1 MMPRK
6 TFFSTFLS
14 YHYFTSLH
22 FCRENQNHVFKDK
35 SSHFEFLA
43 WKLDENSLIQ
53 LWARKFIF
61 FFYFFNFVFSRF
73 HFILFFILFSFNM
86 IFFVIFSFEYSRQ
99 KFLKN
104 FFFSLSIF
112 SYLCENWWFP
122 PLHAFF
128 PKSNIQRPSRI
139 PAYKITYFL
148 RCYICIVS
156 DILRTSRPIC
166 QLQSWID
173 YGCKWWSVIIIR
185 SEDKNNT
192 INPEIIFSSHL
203 NCLIFFW

>member
-53 LWARKFIF
+53 LLARKFNFLNFLIF
-61 FFYFFNFVFSRF
+61 FFPDS
-73 HFILFFILFSFNM
+73 ILSYFSFCFLS
-86 IFFVIFSFEYSRQ
+86 IWFFSW
-99 KFLKN
+99 FLVLNIRAKN
-104 FFFSLSIF
+104 FWRTFFSLSIF

-173 YGCKWWSVIIIR
+173 YGCKWWSVIIRR
-185 SEDKNNT
+185 SEDKNN
-192 INPEIIFSSHL
+192 
-203 NCLIFFW
+203 FWLGKDNRVVIS

>member
-1 MMPRK
+1 MKIGWEFSNSTFGAKIQLFFLFFQFFFPDSILSYFSFCFLSIW
-6 TFFSTFLS
+6 FFSWFLV
-14 YHYFTSLH
+14 LNI
-22 FCRENQNHVFKDK
+22 R
-35 SSHFEFLA
+35 A
-43 WKLDENSLIQ
+43 
-53 LWARKFIF
+53 
-61 FFYFFNFVFSRF
+61 
-73 HFILFFILFSFNM
+73 
-86 IFFVIFSFEYSRQ
+86 
-99 KFLKN
+99 KN
-104 FFFSLSIF
+104 FWRTFFSLSIF

-203 NCLIFFW
+203 NCLIFFFLINDVIIWRKISSLRSLIYLVPRVVFFSSIR

>member
-53 LWARKFIF
+53 LLARKFNF
-61 FFYFFNFVFSRF
+61 FFIFSIFFSRF

-86 IFFVIFSFEYSRQ
+86 IFFSWFLVLNIPAKIFWRT
-99 KFLKN
+99 
-104 FFFSLSIF
+104 FFSLSIF

-185 SEDKNNT
+185 SEDKNN
-192 INPEIIFSSHL
+192 
-203 NCLIFFW
+203 FWLGKDNRVVIS